1 MLCSNKRGT
10 HIPLIH
16 TPNPLALCTH
26 TLSPLYLRDNPVHPS
41 PLKHAQERMK
51 DMCRPYQQ
59 TLI

>member
-1 MLCSNKRGT
+1 MRGT

-16 TPNPLALCTH
+16 TPNPLASCTH
-26 TLSPLYLRDNPVHPS
+26 SLFPPFFSDNPIHPS

-51 DMCRPYQQ
+51 DMCLQYQQ